1 MAEIRRK
8 KVRKSK
14 KLQIVGFIICGLQ
27 AIASV
32 VLFIQAMKLNVLPD
46 KYIMAIALVLFVL
59 AASMTGLQFPKKTR
73 LLGCILSG
81 LFCVLF
87 IVGNVYLGRTHMV
100 LDGITSEEGNYK
112 VDNIV
117 IAVAKDDRAEVLEDT
132 LIYNFGIHKTLDRE
146 NTDKTIATIEQQSG
160 TTLNI
165 TEFDDFSEMIDALC
179 SGTVQAVIYNE
190 AYDATIEETQKDFSS
205 KIRVLENHE
214 ITTQVTLT
222 GNDENVTQKPFT
234 IYISG
239 IDVKGKINQTSR
251 SDVNMLVTVN
261 PLTKEVMLTTTPRDY
276 YVQLPNVSGEYRDKL
291 THAGI
296 HGVQCS
302 MDTLSQIYNIDIDYY
317 VRVNFTTLKNLV
329 DALGGVDVYSE
340 YAFTTHYKNGG
351 YEIKKGYNHMNGKK
365 ALAFSRERYNVPGGD
380 EQRGKDQQAVLK
392 ALLEKAM
399 SPSILTGY
407 MGILDSLE
415 DYFETNMSMDQI
427 TSLVKMQLADGSSWS
442 IKSQSVS
449 GTFGNEYCY
458 SAGGQRLSIMYPDE
472 ASVAKARRG
481 ILAVLGLEE
490 TIPEAVDSGQ
500 NILRNMTSVNQVGD
514 DAREAMEDGMKHVLG
529 IATE

>member
-1 MAEIRRK
+1 MEEVRK
-8 KVRKSK
+8 KKVKKSK

-222 GNDENVTQKPFT
+222 GNDENVNSKPFT

-251 SDVNMLVTVN
+251 SDVNMLVRVQSSDERGHADDN
-261 PLTKEVMLTTTPRDY
+261 PRDY

-351 YEIKKGYNHMNGKK
+351 YEIKR
-365 ALAFSRERYNVPGGD
+365 A
-380 EQRGKDQQAVLK
+380 
-392 ALLEKAM
+392 
-399 SPSILTGY
+399 I
-407 MGILDSLE
+407 I
-415 DYFETNMSMDQI
+415 I
-427 TSLVKMQLADGSSWS
+427 
-442 IKSQSVS
+442 
-449 GTFGNEYCY
+449 
-458 SAGGQRLSIMYPDE
+458 
-472 ASVAKARRG
+472 
-481 ILAVLGLEE
+481 
-490 TIPEAVDSGQ
+490 
-500 NILRNMTSVNQVGD
+500 
-514 DAREAMEDGMKHVLG
+514 
-529 IATE
+529 